1 MNNDDHNG
9 DDDIWAESPQ
19 FGMFD
24 DLKNDWRKE
33 WQDMPE
39 YSHNELGPMKSVII
53 HFADECDLEAF
64 AKLLGQNIYMTTKS
78 TWFPKAEWASIT
90 DKRYVDET

>member
-1 MNNDDHNG
+1 MNNDHND

-64 AKLLGQNIYMTTKS
+64 AELIGQNIYMSTKS
-78 TWFPKAEWASIT
+78 AWFPKAEWASIT